1 MRKQI
6 LIVDS
11 DDRQIRR
18 IAGVVKETAV
28 QSGNRMEIYVANT
41 LEEAGIIIENTFL
54 CQLFLF
60 LRYQNQRCMLIGKLI
75 VWAFCPDSLM
85 EKNCN
90 GYWKKQCITVLYGNG
105 IKAFV

>member
-41 LEEAGIIIENTFL
+41 LVNLYTSFFNLL
-54 CQLFLF
+54 CLFPGFIHNLKY
-60 LRYQNQRCMLIGKLI
+60 L
-75 VWAFCPDSLM
+75 
-85 EKNCN
+85 
-90 GYWKKQCITVLYGNG
+90 
-105 IKAFV
+105 

>member
-6 LIVDS
+6 LIVDG

-41 LEEAGIIIENTFL
+41 LEEAGIIETLKGGARTSNIY
-54 CQLFLF
+54 
-60 LRYQNQRCMLIGKLI
+60 RYI
-75 VWAFCPDSLM
+75 AD
-85 EKNCN
+85 
-90 GYWKKQCITVLYGNG
+90 
-105 IKAFV
+105 

>member
-41 LEEAGIIIENTFL
+41 LEEAGIIIEDIEIDV
-54 CQLFLF
+54 
-60 LRYQNQRCMLIGKLI
+60 LIL
-75 VWAFCPDSLM
+75 DSVY
-85 EKNCN
+85 K
-90 GYWKKQCITVLYGNG
+90 G
-105 IKAFV
+105 IFDYADADFSY